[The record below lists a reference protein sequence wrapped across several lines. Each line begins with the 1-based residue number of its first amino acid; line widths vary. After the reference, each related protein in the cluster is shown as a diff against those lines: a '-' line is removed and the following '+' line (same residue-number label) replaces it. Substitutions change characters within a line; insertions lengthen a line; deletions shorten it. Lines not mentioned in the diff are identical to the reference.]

1 MTCQSMGYDT
11 QMTMDAS
18 GLNVLFQ
25 NADLILSTYV
35 YSSFVHRIFFWY
47 FLLVKI
53 FVAMT
58 I

>member
-1 MTCQSMGYDT
+1 MGYDT

-35 YSSFVHRIFFWY
+35 YSSFVHRFF
-47 FLLVKI
+47 LSVKI

>member
-1 MTCQSMGYDT
+1 MGYDT

-35 YSSFVHRIFFWY
+35 YSSFVHRFFFWY
-47 FLLVKI
+47 FLSVKI